1 MNLLFSYLY
10 LKSNCRGIR
19 TNDAD
24 IVAFQSDKRHRL
36 EALFQDVS
44 EREMKIQ
51 ADARTFLDENQNLKV
66 LAFLVQQKVVD
77 P

>member
-36 EALFQDVS
+36 EAVS